1 MYKVFVNNKA
11 IFLIE
16 KINDFDVSQSDTI
29 LEYQGKENFGKI
41 VKSFDENIKSKNL
54 FLFSSDFEELKKDF
68 FSAFKIIEAA
78 GGIVRNKKKEILFI
92 FRRGKWDL
100 PKGKVEENETI
111 EETAI
116 REVEEET
123 GLGELKI
130 LRVLPDTFHMY
141 VLNGRWVIKK
151 TYWFEMLCKSEQKP
165 IPQTIEEITEVK
177 WFKDDELNEV
187 LTNTFS
193 SIGELIEKYLS
204 M

>member
-16 KINDFDVSQSDTI
+16 NLNDFDVSQSDTI
-29 LEYQGKENFGKI
+29 LEYQGKENFRKI

-68 FSAFKIIEAA
+68 FSAFNTIEAA
-78 GGIVRNKKKEILFI
+78 GGIVRNKQNEILFI

-111 EETAI
+111 EEAVI
-116 REVEEET
+116 REIEEET

-130 LRVLPDTFHMY
+130 LRKLPDTFHMY
-141 VLNGRWVIKK
+141 VLNGKWVIKK
-151 TYWFEMLCKSEQKP
+151 TYWFEMSCKSEQKP
-165 IPQTIEEITEVK
+165 IPQIIEEITEVK

-187 LTNTFS
+187 LTNTFC

>member
-16 KINDFDVSQSDTI
+16 KINDFDVSLNDKM
-29 LEYQGKENFGKI
+29 LEYQGKENLKQI

-54 FLFSSDFEELKKDF
+54 FLFSNDFEELKNDF
-68 FSAFKIIEAA
+68 FSAFKTIEAA
-78 GGIVRNKKKEILFI
+78 GGIVRNKKNEILFI
-92 FRRGKWDL
+92 FRRDKWDL

-111 EETAI
+111 EEAAI

-123 GLGELKI
+123 GLKKLKI

-141 VLNGRWVIKK
+141 VLNEKWVIKK
-151 TYWFEMLCKSEQKP
+151 TYWFEMICNSEQKP

-177 WFKDDELNEV
+177 WFKDDELNQV

-193 SIGELIEKYLS
+193 SIGDLIEKYLG